1 MRLLEDGGVTSA
13 KGFSAAATACGLK
26 KNGKPDLALVVS
38 ERDCAAAAVF
48 TKNLVA
54 AAPVILDKATLAQN
68 RDTIRAVVIN
78 AGNANACTGAE
89 GLQNAR
95 TTQALV
101 AEAVGCGAEQ
111 VLVMSTGVIGV
122 PLNMEK
128 VRSGVA
134 AASQALSP
142 AHGHAS
148 AQAIMTTDTRPKE
161 VAVQFDTPHGPVTI
175 GGMAKGAGM
184 IHPNMATM
192 LAVITTDAAISS
204 LSLGGLLSQA
214 VKRSFNRISV
224 DGDTSTNDT
233 VLLLANGMSGVE
245 ISEQLAVS
253 GKQLAITSEHSPLTV
268 HHSPFTIRQPPVSSL
283 QSLNLLFTAA
293 LDHVCLTL
301 AQMIVRD
308 GEGATKVAEIRVTG
322 TGNEDDAHRIAETIA
337 TSPLF
342 KTALAGGDANWGR
355 IVAAAGRAGIPFD
368 PHQTSLTISGPG
380 LEPLTI
386 FADGMPTSYEERDAA
401 AIFAQAD
408 ILIHLNVGR
417 GRGTDTMW
425 TCDFTAEYV
434 AINADYRT

>member
-1 MRLLEDGGVTSA
+1 MRLLENGGVTSA

-38 ERDCAAAAVF
+38 ERDCAAAGVF
-48 TKNLVA
+48 TQNLVA
-54 AAPVILDKATLAQN
+54 AAPVILDKETLAQN
-68 RDTIRAVVIN
+68 RDSLRAVVIN

-101 AEAVGCGAEQ
+101 AEAVGCGSEQ

-128 VRSGVA
+128 VRRGVA
-134 AASQALSP
+134 AASQSLSP

-148 AQAIMTTDTRPKE
+148 AEAIMTTDTRPKE

-192 LAVITTDAAISS
+192 LAVITTDAAAPAP
-204 LSLGGLLSQA
+204 LLQKWLTQA
-214 VKRSFNRISV
+214 VNRTFNRISV

-233 VLLLANGMSGVE
+233 VLLLANGASGVV
-245 ISEQLAVS
+245 ISEQLPVSAAVS
-253 GKQLAITSEHSPLTV
+253 LATPLN
-268 HHSPFTIRQPPVSSL
+268 PQPA
-283 QSLNLLFTAA
+283 LFPAA
-293 LDHVCLTL
+293 LHHVCLTL

-322 TGNEDDAHRIAETIA
+322 TANDDDAHRIAETIA

-368 PHQTSLTISGPG
+368 PQQTSLTITGPG

-386 FADGMPTSYEERDAA
+386 FADGMPTRYEEGDAA
-401 AIFAQAD
+401 AIFAQTD
-408 ILIHLNVGR
+408 VLIHLNVGR
-417 GRGTDTMW
+417 GSGTDTMW
-425 TCDFTAEYV
+425 TCDFTADYV

>member
-38 ERDCAAAAVF
+38 ERECTAAGVF

-54 AAPVILDKATLAQN
+54 AAPVILDKETLARN
-68 RDTIRAVVIN
+68 RDTLRAVVIN
-78 AGNANACTGAE
+78 AGNANACTGEE

-95 TTQALV
+95 TTQVLV
-101 AEAVGCGAEQ
+101 AEAVGCGADQ

-128 VRSGVA
+128 VRKGVA

-142 AHGHAS
+142 THGHAS

-161 VAVQFDTPHGPVTI
+161 IAVKFDTPHGPVTI

-192 LAVITTDAAISS
+192 LAVITTDAAAPAH
-204 LSLGGLLSQA
+204 LLQEWLAQA
-214 VKRSFNRISV
+214 VNRTFNRISV

-233 VLLLANGMSGVE
+233 VLLLANGASGVK
-245 ISEQLAVS
+245 ISEQLSV
-253 GKQLAITSEHSPLTV
+253 TSDQS
-268 HHSPFTIRQPPVSSL
+268 PVSSL
-283 QSLNLLFTAA
+283 QSPNLSISQSLSLQFAAA

-322 TGNEDDAHRIAETIA
+322 TEHDDDAHRIAETIA

-355 IVAAAGRAGIPFD
+355 IAAAAGRAGIPFD
-368 PHQTSLTISGPG
+368 PQQTSLTISGPG
-380 LEPLTI
+380 LAPLTI
-386 FADGMPTSYEERDAA
+386 FANGMPTKYEEKDAA
-401 AIFAQAD
+401 AIFAQPD
-408 ILIHLNVGR
+408 IFIHLNVGP
-417 GRGTDTMW
+417 GSGSDTMW
-425 TCDFTAEYV
+425 TCDLTAEYV

>member
-38 ERDCAAAAVF
+38 ERECTAAGVF

-54 AAPVILDKATLAQN
+54 AAPVILDKETLARN
-68 RDTIRAVVIN
+68 RDTLRAVVIN
-78 AGNANACTGAE
+78 AGNANACTGEE
-89 GLQNAR
+89 GVQNAR
-95 TTQALV
+95 TTQVLV
-101 AEAVGCGAEQ
+101 AEAVGCGADQ

-128 VRSGVA
+128 VRKGVA
-134 AASQALSP
+134 AASQSLSP
-142 AHGHAS
+142 THGHAS

-192 LAVITTDAAISS
+192 LAIITTDAAAPAH
-204 LSLGGLLSQA
+204 LLQEWLAQA
-214 VKRSFNRISV
+214 VNRTFNRISV

-233 VLLLANGMSGVE
+233 VLLLANGASGVK
-245 ISEQLAVS
+245 ISEQLSV
-253 GKQLAITSEHSPLTV
+253 TSDQS
-268 HHSPFTIRQPPVSSL
+268 PVSSL
-283 QSLNLLFTAA
+283 QSPNLSISQSLSLQFAAA

-322 TGNEDDAHRIAETIA
+322 TDHDDDAHRIAETIA

-368 PHQTSLTISGPG
+368 PQQTSLTISGPG
-380 LEPLTI
+380 LAPLTI
-386 FADGMPTSYEERDAA
+386 FANGMPTKYEERDAA
-401 AIFAQAD
+401 AIFAQPD
-408 ILIHLNVGR
+408 IFIHLNVGP
-417 GRGTDTMW
+417 GSGSDTMW
-425 TCDFTAEYV
+425 TCDLTAEYV

>member
-1 MRLLEDGGVTSA
+1 MRLLENGGVTSA

-38 ERDCAAAAVF
+38 ERDCAAAGVF
-48 TKNLVA
+48 TQNLVA
-54 AAPVILDKATLAQN
+54 AAPVILDIDTLSQN
-68 RDTIRAVVIN
+68 RDSLRAVVIN

-89 GLQNAR
+89 GLHNAR
-95 TTQALV
+95 ETQALV
-101 AEAVGCGAEQ
+101 ASAVGCGAEQ

-128 VRSGVA
+128 VKRGVA
-134 AASQALSP
+134 AASQSLSP
-142 AHGHAS
+142 AYGHAS

-192 LAVITTDAAISS
+192 LAVITTDAAAPAP
-204 LSLGGLLSQA
+204 LLQQWLTQA
-214 VKRSFNRISV
+214 VNRTFNRISV

-233 VLLLANGMSGVE
+233 VLLLANGASGV
-245 ISEQLAVS
+245 AVS
-253 GKQLAITSEHSPLTV
+253 REPLAEDLAASREPRAVSQNSPTAILPAA
-268 HHSPFTIRQPPVSSL
+268 SGQQP
-283 QSLNLLFTAA
+283 AA
-293 LDHVCLTL
+293 LFPAALHHVCLTL

-322 TGNEDDAHRIAETIA
+322 ADHDDDAHRIAETIA

-368 PHQTSLTISGPG
+368 PQQTSLTISGPG
-380 LEPLTI
+380 CEPLTI
-386 FADGMPTSYEERDAA
+386 FADGMPTGYEERDAA
-401 AIFAQAD
+401 AIFAQTD
-408 ILIHLNVGR
+408 VLIHLNVGR
-417 GRGTDTMW
+417 GRGADTMW

>member
-1 MRLLEDGGVTSA
+1 MQVLEDGGVTSA
-13 KGFSAAATACGLK
+13 KGLAAAATACGLK

-48 TKNLVA
+48 TQNLVA
-54 AAPVILDKATLAQN
+54 AAPVILDKETLARN
-68 RDTIRAVVIN
+68 RDSLRAVVIN
-78 AGNANACTGAE
+78 AGNANACTGEE
-89 GLQNAR
+89 GLRNAR

-142 AHGHAS
+142 LHGYAS
-148 AQAIMTTDTRPKE
+148 AQAIMTTDTRSKE
-161 VAVQFDTPHGPVTI
+161 VAVQFDTLYGTVTI

-204 LSLGGLLSQA
+204 LSLRGLLSQA

-233 VLLLANGMSGVE
+233 VLLLANGASGVKIGHYEEVAE
-245 ISEQLAVS
+245 ITGPEPYSHDL
-253 GKQLAITSEHSPLTV
+253 KQFML
-268 HHSPFTIRQPPVSSL
+268 
-283 QSLNLLFTAA
+283 A
-293 LDHVCLTL
+293 LDYVCLTL

-322 TGNEDDAHRIAETIA
+322 TANEDDAHRIAETIA

-368 PHQTSLTISGPG
+368 PQQTSLTITGPG
-380 LEPLTI
+380 LAPLTI
-386 FADGMPTSYEERDAA
+386 FANGMPTGYEESDAA
-401 AIFAQAD
+401 AIFAQSD
-408 ILIHLNVGR
+408 ILIHLNVGP
-417 GRGTDTMW
+417 GPGTDTMW

>member
-1 MRLLEDGGVTSA
+1 MRVLEDGSVTSA
-13 KGFSAAATACGLK
+13 KGFHAAATACGLK

-38 ERDCAAAAVF
+38 ERDCTAAGVF

-54 AAPVILDKATLAQN
+54 AAPVILDKATLAHN
-68 RDTIRAVVIN
+68 RDTLRAVVIN
-78 AGNANACTGAE
+78 AGNANACTGEE
-89 GLQNAR
+89 GLHNAR

-122 PLNMEK
+122 PLNMAK

-134 AASQALSP
+134 AASQSLSP
-142 AHGHAS
+142 THGHAS

-204 LSLGGLLSQA
+204 LSLNGLLGEA

-233 VLLLANGMSGVE
+233 VLLLANGMSGVAVSRE
-245 ISEQLAVS
+245 PLAVGEEEPAAS
-253 GKQLAITSEHSPLTV
+253 GQ
-268 HHSPFTIRQPPVSSL
+268 QPAA
-283 QSLNLLFTAA
+283 LFVAA

-322 TGNEDDAHRIAETIA
+322 ADHDDDAHRIAETIA

-355 IVAAAGRAGIPFD
+355 IVAAAGRAGILFD
-368 PHQTSLTISGPG
+368 PQKTSLTISGPG
-380 LEPLTI
+380 YAPLTI
-386 FADGMPTSYEERDAA
+386 FTDGMPTKYEERDAA

-425 TCDFTAEYV
+425 TCDFTADYV

>member
-1 MRLLEDGGVTSA
+1 MRVLEDGSVTSA
-13 KGFSAAATACGLK
+13 KGFHAAATACGLK

-38 ERDCAAAAVF
+38 ARDCAAAGVF
-48 TKNLVA
+48 TQNLVA
-54 AAPVILDKATLAQN
+54 AAPVILDKETLASN
-68 RDTIRAVVIN
+68 RDTLRAVVIN
-78 AGNANACTGAE
+78 AGNANACTGEE
-89 GLQNAR
+89 GLHNAR

-101 AEAVGCGAEQ
+101 AEAVGCGVEQ

-148 AQAIMTTDTRPKE
+148 AQAIMTTDTRPKV
-161 VAVQFDTPHGPVTI
+161 VAVQFDTLYGPVTI

-204 LSLGGLLSQA
+204 LSLNGLLSKA
-214 VKRSFNRISV
+214 VKHSFNRISV

-233 VLLLANGMSGVE
+233 VLLLANGASGVE
-245 ISEQLAVS
+245 ISEQSTVSSEQLAV
-253 GKQLAITSEHSPLTV
+253 TSDQS
-268 HHSPFTIRQPPVSSL
+268 PVSSP
-283 QSLNLLFTAA
+283 QSLNLSVSQSLNLQFTAA
-293 LDHVCLTL
+293 LHHVCLTL

-322 TGNEDDAHRIAETIA
+322 TANEDDAHWIAETIA

-355 IVAAAGRAGIPFD
+355 IVAAAGRAGIPFN
-368 PHQTSLTISGPG
+368 PQQTSLTISGPG
-380 LEPLTI
+380 LVPLTI
-386 FADGMPTSYEERDAA
+386 FANGMPTSYEERDAA
-401 AIFAQAD
+401 AIFAQSD
-408 ILIHLNVGR
+408 ILIHLNVGP
-417 GRGTDTMW
+417 GPGTDTMW